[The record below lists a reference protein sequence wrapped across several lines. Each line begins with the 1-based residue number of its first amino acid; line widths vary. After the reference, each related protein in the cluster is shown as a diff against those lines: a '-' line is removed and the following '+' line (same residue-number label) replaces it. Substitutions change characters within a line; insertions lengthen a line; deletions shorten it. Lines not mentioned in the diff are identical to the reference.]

1 MDLSALRTNVGWC
14 TGSECHMTSPQ
25 GITVVRV
32 SFLLCQQSEQLDTSV
47 PARKDRQYP
56 GVAVKVI
63 PCDLAAGEESHQRHL
78 T

>member
-14 TGSECHMTSPQ
+14 TGSECQSLR

-32 SFLLCQQSEQLDTSV
+32 SFVLCQQSEQLDTSV

>member
-1 MDLSALRTNVGWC
+1 MKLAWVVFVQWQK
-14 TGSECHMTSPQ
+14 SELF
-25 GITVVRV
+25 GV
-32 SFLLCQQSEQLDTSV
+32 SV

-63 PCDLAAGEESHQRHL
+63 PCDLAAGEKSHQRHV